1 MTTSSQKSSSVTQ
14 GGVALL
20 ETLIAILV
28 FSLGV
33 LGVIGLQAAMI
44 KHTGDARYRIEASYL
59 AQQRL
64 GAMWMDQTN
73 LASYVETATDI
84 SALLPEGT
92 RSVTVDAATRL
103 VTVTVTWQQPGAT
116 ETHNYETTTRIGGG
130 T

>member
-1 MTTSSQKSSSVTQ
+1 MQS
-14 GGVALL
+14 GVALL

-33 LGVIGLQAAMI
+33 LGVVGLQASMI

-59 AQQRL
+59 AQQRI

-84 SALLPEGT
+84 SGRLPAGE

-103 VTVTVTWQQPGAT
+103 VTVTVTWQQPGST
-116 ETHNYETTTRIGGG
+116 DKHKYETTTQLGGG
-130 T
+130 M

>member
-44 KHTGDARYRIEASYL
+44 KHTGDARHVDGSIQPRFLCGNRYRH
-59 AQQRL
+59 L
-64 GAMWMDQTN
+64 GT
-73 LASYVETATDI
+73 TARRH
-84 SALLPEGT
+84 A
-92 RSVTVDAATRL
+92 
-103 VTVTVTWQQPGAT
+103 
-116 ETHNYETTTRIGGG
+116 
-130 T
+130 

>member
-1 MTTSSQKSSSVTQ
+1 MQS
-14 GGVALL
+14 GVALL

-33 LGVIGLQAAMI
+33 LGVVGLQAAMI
-44 KHTGDARYRIEASYL
+44 KHTGDARYRIEASYI
-59 AQQRL
+59 AQQRI

-84 SALLPEGT
+84 SARLPAGE

-103 VTVTVTWQQPGAT
+103 VTVTVTWQQPGST
-116 ETHNYETTTRIGGG
+116 EQHKFETTTQLGGG

>member
-44 KHTGDARYRIEASYL
+44 KHTGDARYRIEAAYL

-64 GAMWMDQTN
+64 GAMWMDQSN

-92 RSVTVDAATRL
+92 RSVTVDGTRQ

>member
-1 MTTSSQKSSSVTQ
+1 MTTSSQKSSSTTQ

-44 KHTGDARYRIEASYL
+44 KHTGDARYRIEAAYL

-73 LASYVETATDI
+73 FASYVETATDI

-92 RSVTVDAATRL
+92 RSVTVDGRQ

-116 ETHNYETTTRIGGG
+116 ETHNYETTTRIDGGR
-130 T
+130 